1 MFGVGAPELFLIF
14 LIVLL
19 VFGAKRLPEIARSL
33 GKATQE
39 FKRAKSEFTNIANE
53 PPAEPPAATPAA
65 TALPPPA
72 TPSATA
78 LPPAKP
84 AARLGPGPLR
94 Q

>member
-39 FKRAKSEFTNIANE
+39 FKRAKNEFANIANE
-53 PPAEPPAATPAA
+53 TPAETPTAPAST
-65 TALPPPA
+65 TPA
-72 TPSATA
+72 TPTA
-78 LPPAKP
+78 PVLNSKTRPKTDSGAP
-84 AARLGPGPLR
+84 R

>member
-39 FKRAKSEFTNIANE
+39 FKRAKNEFSNIANE
-53 PPAEPPAATPAA
+53 QLSDTPAVPQAPAAPVQPALNPQTRPKTGSDA
-65 TALPPPA
+65 P
-72 TPSATA
+72 
-78 LPPAKP
+78 
-84 AARLGPGPLR
+84 R

>member
-1 MFGVGAPELFLIF
+1 MFGVGGWELFLIF

-39 FKRAKSEFTNIANE
+39 FKRAKNEFSNIANE
-53 PPAEPPAATPAA
+53 QVSDPPVAQPQPPTAPAAQN
-65 TALPPPA
+65 PPKTGSDAP
-72 TPSATA
+72 
-78 LPPAKP
+78 
-84 AARLGPGPLR
+84 R

>member
-1 MFGVGAPELFLIF
+1 MFGVGGWELFLIF

-39 FKRAKSEFTNIANE
+39 FKRAKNEFSNIANE
-53 PPAEPPAATPAA
+53 PPAEPSSA
-65 TALPPPA
+65 PPA
-72 TPSATA
+72 TSASA
-78 LPPAKP
+78 PPALNPQTRPKIDASVP
-84 AARLGPGPLR
+84 R

>member
-39 FKRAKSEFTNIANE
+39 FKRAKNEFSNIANE
-53 PPAEPPAATPAA
+53 QPSEPPTALPATPAA
-65 TALPPPA
+65 VPPA
-72 TPSATA
+72 QNSPKTGSGAP
-78 LPPAKP
+78 
-84 AARLGPGPLR
+84 R

>member
-39 FKRAKSEFTNIANE
+39 FKRAKNEFSNIANE
-53 PPAEPPAATPAA
+53 QLSDTPAA
-65 TALPPPA
+65 PQTPTAPVQPA
-72 TPSATA
+72 Q
-78 LPPAKP
+78 LPPAP
-84 AARLGPGPLR
+84 PPARLGPGPLR

>member
-1 MFGVGAPELFLIF
+1 MFGVGAPELFLVF

-39 FKRAKSEFTNIANE
+39 FKRAKSEFSTIANE
-53 PPAEPPAATPAA
+53 PVADPPVKPLSTS
-65 TALPPPA
+65 
-72 TPSATA
+72 TPSAT
-78 LPPAKP
+78 LPPAQSAPKALS
-84 AARLGPGPLR
+84 AAPR